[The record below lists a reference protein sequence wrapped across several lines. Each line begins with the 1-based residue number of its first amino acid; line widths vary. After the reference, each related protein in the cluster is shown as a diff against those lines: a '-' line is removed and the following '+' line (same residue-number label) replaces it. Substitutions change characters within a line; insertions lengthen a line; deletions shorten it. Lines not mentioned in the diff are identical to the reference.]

1 MKLGRFSVVHSPV
14 NRIYKAPAVAV
25 ISGGGVGN
33 NASTASPTLNGTTTT
48 TSNPYTGITANS
60 YSLNG
65 SSTYLSLPASANWAF
80 GTGDFTVE
88 WFQYM
93 TSTPSNPRV
102 FSVGNYPS
110 TSIGVS
116 IEGGTFYVW
125 ENSGY
130 RFSNSLT
137 LSGAYTNVWIHF
149 AISRISGQTRVF
161 RNGTQ
166 IGSTYADTNNI
177 SNSTSV
183 LNIGQ
188 ESTATSGSY
197 FPGYITSFRIC
208 KGLGVY
214 SGNFT
219 KPTSPLGQT
228 QSANPYGGS
237 NTSAITA
244 GQCVLLLNP

>member
-1 MKLGRFSVVHSPV
+1 MGGIMQMQMS
-14 NRIYKAPAVAV
+14 YKPAS
-25 ISGGGVGN
+25 ISAGGSIGN
-33 NASTASPTLNGTTTT
+33 TVSTATPTLNGTTTT
-48 TSNPYTGITANS
+48 TSNPYTGIAANS
-60 YSLNG
+60 YSMNG
-65 SSTYLSLPASANWAF
+65 TSNYLSLPASTNWAF

-93 TSTPSNPRV
+93 TSQPANPRV
-102 FSVGNYPS
+102 FAVGNYPS

-125 ENSGY
+125 EASAF
-130 RFSNSLT
+130 RFSSALGTGTYLNT
-137 LSGAYTNVWIHF
+137 WIHF
-149 AISRISGQTRVF
+149 AVSRINGTRRVF
-161 RNGTQ
+161 RNGTLM
-166 IGSTYADTNNI
+166 GTAAADTNNI

-183 LNIGQ
+183 FNIGQ
-188 ESTATSGSY
+188 ESTPSSGSY
-197 FPGYITSFRIC
+197 FPGYITSFRVC

-237 NTSAITA
+237 NTAAISN
-244 GQCVLLLNP
+244 QCVLLLNP

>member
-1 MKLGRFSVVHSPV
+1 MQIGDGITLGQGIFVVGDGTIIIGST
-14 NRIYKAPAVAV
+14 
-25 ISGGGVGN
+25 
-33 NASTASPTLNGTTTT
+33 ASTASPTLNGTTTT
-48 TSNPYTGITANS
+48 STNPFGAGVVNS
-60 YSLNG
+60 YSMNG
-65 SSTYLSLPASANWAF
+65 SSNYLSLAASSNWAF

-93 TSTPSNPRV
+93 TSQPSNPRV
-102 FSVGNYPS
+102 FAVGNYPS

-125 ENSGY
+125 ENSGF
-130 RFSNSLT
+130 RFSYSLT
-137 LSGAYTNVWIHF
+137 AGGYLNQWVHF

-161 RNGTQ
+161 KNGTQ
-166 IGSTYADTNNI
+166 IGSTYADTYNINN
-177 SNSTSV
+177 SSTV
-183 LNIGQ
+183 FNIGQ
-188 ESTATSGSY
+188 ESTASSGSY
-197 FPGYITSFRIC
+197 FPGYITSFRVC

-219 KPTSPLGQT
+219 KPTSPLGVT
-228 QSANPYGGS
+228 QGANPYGGS